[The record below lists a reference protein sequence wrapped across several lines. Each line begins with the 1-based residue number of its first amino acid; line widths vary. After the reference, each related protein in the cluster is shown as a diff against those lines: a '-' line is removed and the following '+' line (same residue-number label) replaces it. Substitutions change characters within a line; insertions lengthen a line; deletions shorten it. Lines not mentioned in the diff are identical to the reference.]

1 VVAAAAVA
9 AAAVL
14 ALLPSCGAAHHPVA
28 YSRDGKAVIQDA
40 YDGRLDRNWS
50 CGSLRAAVL
59 RLPSDSGAGQTIPLM
74 IDEAA
79 GRACDEALADVH
91 PGSTMPRVRKLLGT
105 PDRSPRCWLYRWPP
119 QPSSAVDGVRLCFS
133 GDLVSRVQ
141 VAVHG

>member
-1 VVAAAAVA
+1 MTMRFALAI
-9 AAAVL
+9 VL
-14 ALLPSCGAAHHPVA
+14 ALLPSCGAAHHHLAV
-28 YSRDGKAVIQDA
+28 SRDGKAVIQDA
-40 YDGRLDRNWS
+40 LVDGRLDRNWS

-59 RLPSDSGAGQTIPLM
+59 RLPDDSGAGQRIPQL

-91 PGSTMPRVRKLLGT
+91 AGSTMPRVTALLGA

-119 QPSSAVDGVRLCFS
+119 QPSSAVDGVRVCFS

-141 VAVHG
+141 IAVHG

>member
-1 VVAAAAVA
+1 MTIRFALAAVI
-9 AAAVL
+9 
-14 ALLPSCGAAHHPVA
+14 ALLPSCGGAHHAVA
-28 YSRDGKAVIQDA
+28 YSRDGKAVIRDA

-59 RLPSDSGAGQTIPLM
+59 RLPSAPGPGQTIPLM
-74 IDEAA
+74 IDDAA

-91 PGSTMPRVRKLLGT
+91 PGSPMPRVTRLLGT
-105 PDRSPRCWLYRWPP
+105 PNRSARCSLYRWPP